1 MPIIAAI
8 VPLIVIA
15 GVVTLYFAG
24 GQKSPSAPPSTTASP
39 PAEVAKQAAPEP
51 PKVKPERLSIVV
63 SSIYKSRWRSNP
75 GLSRRRD
82 HRGVDEQSL
91 AYRGQL
97 RERLD
102 RLQIGCGGLA
112 AAAVGFDVKGE
123 LLPLVKAAHA
133 GALNGGDVDEHIRA
147 AASCTMKP

>member
-1 MPIIAAI
+1 VKPVTVTRRNLLMPIIAAI

-75 GLSRRRD
+75 GLFADVITEELTS
-82 HRGVDEQSL
+82 SL
-91 AYRGQL
+91 WR
-97 RERLD
+97 
-102 RLQIGCGGLA
+102 I
-112 AAAVGFDVKGE
+112 
-123 LLPLVKAAHA
+123 A
-133 GALNGGDVDEHIRA
+133 GSFGSD
-147 AASCTMKP
+147 